1 MGWSRY
7 LFAVSRRGQVQTWQR
22 GERVSRSH
30 FLSRSLQCAKLIAS
44 ATQPPKPRPTSL
56 LPASISLPPLPYGQ
70 TTLPE
75 VLAHRQTSLLPLAA
89 APRPVPSPHTT
100 PLRATSCAHGAS
112 HLVSNAV
119 LRWEPHTNAHAARGV
134 APTKAPTKAC
144 HTTPQLLATSRPAHT
159 TLQPLAP
166 LRPA

>member
-1 MGWSRY
+1 MFCGLCTDCNLTLVGRWNASTK
-7 LFAVSRRGQVQTWQR
+7 QTWQH

-30 FLSRSLQCAKLIAS
+30 FLSRSLERARLIAS

-89 APRPVPSPHTT
+89 APRPVPRRVGPHK
-100 PLRATSCAHGAS
+100 
-112 HLVSNAV
+112 AV
-119 LRWEPHTNAHAARGV
+119 I
-134 APTKAPTKAC
+134 KDY
-144 HTTPQLLATSRPAHT
+144 
-159 TLQPLAP
+159 
-166 LRPA
+166 